1 MEYRIATDGDIE
13 RMMQARMDTLRAVN
27 RLEDGYR
34 FTDGFQAASRAY
46 FMKGD
51 QTTVLALDGERTVG
65 CATMCYME
73 MMPTFSH
80 PSGKRAHL
88 MNVYTDPARRRE
100 GIACRMVTMLID
112 EAWNRGATEI
122 SLDATEAGRPLYRQ
136 LGFRDSRECMVLEKE
151 PRGSCC
157 AACGG
162 SAETACEQAKG
173 S

>member
-1 MEYRIATDGDIE
+1 MEYRMAAAADIGKMLE
-13 RMMQARMDTLRAVN
+13 SRLDTLRAVN
-27 RLEDGYR
+27 NLDDTYEFSETFRETSRRYFLE
-34 FTDGFQAASRAY
+34 
-46 FMKGD
+46 GD
-51 QTTVLALDGERTVG
+51 QDTVLALEGEKVMG
-65 CATMCYME
+65 CATLCDIR

-80 PSGKRAHL
+80 PTGNRAHL

-100 GIACRMVTMLID
+100 GIARRMVTMLIG
-112 EAWNRGATEI
+112 EAWNRGVTEI